1 MMGRECF
8 LCGSVVKNLST
19 KAGDVGSV
27 PDLGISPGEGNGNP
41 LLLSCLGNSMD
52 REPGRLQS
60 MGSQRVKHNLMAE
73 EQQGGWSVFF
83 ESGEWPEQQN
93 MAKIVSESIIPL
105 LSSMWG
111 CTVEFLILRY
121 GQEFSYTAYCDLR
134 VISLEVNVI
143 LDNLD
148 L

>member
-19 KAGDVGSV
+19 KVGDVGSV

-83 ESGEWPEQQN
+83 ESGE
-93 MAKIVSESIIPL
+93 
-105 LSSMWG
+105 
-111 CTVEFLILRY
+111 
-121 GQEFSYTAYCDLR
+121 
-134 VISLEVNVI
+134 
-143 LDNLD
+143 
-148 L
+148 